1 MKPLSQSK
9 SFKLIKEEGFKAWL
23 EYRYFKILRT
33 YEKHIVLKFTK
44 QFKPLPKNYKF
55 ILCSYSVS
63 AHWAL
68 GEFLQFCNL
77 KKVIAFEDGL
87 TCYYTAKRKLKKVKN
102 SQSYLDLIFW
112 NKENKYISNITSIFE
127 PTKIL
132 ILTRDP
138 ISRFKTFINH
148 GLCDKRT
155 IYHLN
160 DQFDAIYYIG
170 KNGYEINNTK
180 PDCKGLFYWMQPS
193 KKVTTNFNYYSN
205 IKAFLE
211 SKKEFKIFYI
221 DCKEL
226 DSKIAFNTM
235 NKLAKIL
242 DFNPPNIKD
251 KEKFEHKFWN
261 KFAHLLPFNL
271 LLDKKTFPYLSKDIR
286 LNICEAKLS
295 NTPPPICS
303 IDIKSF
309 IL

>member
-9 SFKLIKEEGFKAWL
+9 SFKLIKEKGFKAWL

-148 GLCDKRT
+148 GRPSNN
-155 IYHLN
+155 IGMINLN
-160 DQFDAIYYIG
+160 DDLNEVFKILYLGERRENEVKPSLKALKCW
-170 KNGYEINNTK
+170 KNSNKT
-180 PDCKGLFYWMQPS
+180 L
-193 KKVTTNFNYYSN
+193 NFNYYSN

-271 LLDKKTFPYLSKDIR
+271 LLDKKTFPYLSKDIK

-295 NTPPPICS
+295 NTPP
-303 IDIKSF
+303 
-309 IL
+309 LYVA

>member
-1 MKPLSQSK
+1 MKNPLKSK
-9 SFKLIKEEGFKAWL
+9 SFKILKEKGFKRWVL
-23 EYRYFKILRT
+23 YRFVKLLKLYQR
-33 YEKHIVLKFTK
+33 HIVLRFIRYL
-44 QFKPLPKNYKF
+44 KPLPSNYKF
-55 ILCSYSVS
+55 IKHSYDVSGHGALNYFLFLCRLNRVRVYDRGNVKYTS
-63 AHWAL
+63 A
-68 GEFLQFCNL
+68 NNRL
-77 KKVIAFEDGL
+77 KKDENF
-87 TCYYTAKRKLKKVKN
+87 
-102 SQSYLDLIFW
+102 YLDFHFSAKSPFIPNFSHIL
-112 NKENKYISNITSIFE
+112 NS
-127 PTKIL
+127 TKIL

-148 GLCDKRT
+148 GKSSDDIKM
-155 IYHLN
+155 INLN
-160 DQFDAIYYIG
+160 DDLNEVFKILYLGERRENEVKPSLKALKCW
-170 KNGYEINNTK
+170 KNSNKT
-180 PDCKGLFYWMQPS
+180 L
-193 KKVTTNFNYYSN
+193 NFNYYSN

-271 LLDKKTFPYLSKDIR
+271 LLDKKTFSYLSKDIR

-295 NTPPPICS
+295 NTPP
-303 IDIKSF
+303 
-309 IL
+309 LYVA